1 MTAPADGVDFGALTR
16 RYLVAQLAGDRRAAL
31 RLLIDDGLGQGAD
44 VIELLAQVIGAAQLE
59 IGRLWQTNQISVAQE
74 HLATGVS
81 QLVMARLFELASPA
95 ARNGRVVVV
104 ACVEGEQH
112 ELPARL
118 VADYLDHAGFTV
130 RHLGANLPTDDL
142 LAMIA
147 DQPPALLALSATM
160 SFHVAALRA
169 TVGRVRAAFPD
180 LPIIAG
186 GHAFSWSPSLAV
198 ELGVETAASDP
209 AALVVAARR
218 LTGVA

>member
-1 MTAPADGVDFGALTR
+1 MTATATDVDFDALTR

-31 RLLIDDGLGQGAD
+31 RLLVDEGLGQGAG
-44 VIELLAQVIGAAQLE
+44 VIELLSQVIGAAQLE

-95 ARNGRVVVV
+95 ARNDRLVVV

-130 RHLGANLPTDDL
+130 RHLGANVPTDHL
-142 LAMIA
+142 LALLA
-147 DQPPALLALSATM
+147 DRPPAVLALSATM

-169 TVGRVRAAFPD
+169 TVGRVRTAFPD

-186 GHAFSWSPSLAV
+186 GHAFSWSEGLAT
-198 ELGVETAASDP
+198 ELAIETAPSDP
-209 AALVVAARR
+209 AALVVAVRR